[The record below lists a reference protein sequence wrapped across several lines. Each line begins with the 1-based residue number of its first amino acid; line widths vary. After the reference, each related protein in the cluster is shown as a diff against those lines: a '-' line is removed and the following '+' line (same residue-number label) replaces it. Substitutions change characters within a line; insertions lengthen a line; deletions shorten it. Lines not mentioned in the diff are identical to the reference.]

1 MFHVKPLCCAFCS
14 IFLQAVYDRTRITLG
29 RHSAGKAEKIPLF
42 QTMIMQIGFTSKEI
56 NSLPQLWG
64 LKLQNNLCFENF
76 ENLPKEKI
84 T

>member
-1 MFHVKPLCCAFCS
+1 MRL
-14 IFLQAVYDRTRITLG
+14 
-29 RHSAGKAEKIPLF
+29 LF
-42 QTMIMQIGFTSKEI
+42 QILIMQIGFTSKEI

-64 LKLQNNLCFENF
+64 LKLQNNLYFENF